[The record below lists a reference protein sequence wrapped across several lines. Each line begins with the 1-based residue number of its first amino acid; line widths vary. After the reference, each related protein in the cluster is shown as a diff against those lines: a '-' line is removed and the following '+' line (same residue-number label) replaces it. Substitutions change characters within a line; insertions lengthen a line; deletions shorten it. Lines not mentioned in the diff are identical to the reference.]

1 MNQSCSLQLPACNF
15 FLTCTKFLYMFPKKI
30 LSVFCAFLFLIQSS
44 AQTNM
49 NKYDKAWHKID
60 SLINKKGLTETALK
74 EVGKLYEMAKL
85 EKREA
90 QQIKALLYQ
99 MALKQEKEEDAVIKN
114 IRQIEKEIS
123 LVNGAAKAILNSIA
137 AEIYW
142 TYFQENRYRL
152 YDRTETIDFKKTDI
166 STWSAGDFHK
176 KISQLYLAS
185 LKDEKLLQQTKLEP
199 YDPIILK
206 GNVRH
211 LRPTLFDLL
220 AHRALEYFKNDER
233 DINKP
238 AYAFEI
244 DKASAFDPAA
254 DFITRKFPTKDSA
267 SLHHKA
273 ILLYQRLI
281 AFHIADKKPDA
292 LIDADLDRLEFV
304 NSHAVIDNK
313 NELYRISL
321 QHIAQQYQ
329 SHPAAA
335 QAWFLLARD
344 YYSNAEENNKPED
357 ILKAKDILD
366 KIVAQKDSSEGKIN
380 AQNLLNLVLRKE
392 LTVKAEKVNLPN
404 QPFRMLF
411 EYRNLDQAY
420 IRLIA
425 LDQKKKKDLSQKNMW
440 EDDYW
445 KELLQWSS
453 LKNYSQALPLP
464 VDYRLH
470 RAEVKMDALPV
481 GDYALLLSTDK
492 DFSLKANN
500 LAIQFFQVSAIAY
513 MNHGN
518 NFFVVHRDS
527 GKPLSR
533 ANIQVWYAYYDYASQ
548 RRAER
553 KGENL
558 FTDKNGF
565 FKISPP
571 QTAGNSNYRLEITH
585 GEDRLFLDDENY
597 SAYYQGIVPA
607 EPESIRSFLFT
618 DRSIYRPGQ
627 VVYFKGI
634 RVSRDG
640 SGKSSVVPNTKT
652 QLSLVDANG
661 QKIDSLEL
669 TSNEFGSYSGKFNLP
684 SNSLNGMFYIQDAE
698 GNGMVNFS
706 VEEYKRPKFSVE
718 IPKPSGTYRVND
730 SVTLTGNAK
739 AYAGN
744 NIDGA
749 IVKYRVTRK
758 TRWPIWYDYYRRGKI
773 WPPYSG
779 EEQEIAYG
787 ETKTDAKGVFIIKF
801 KALPDAKVDKKDQP
815 IFYYEV
821 SADITD
827 INGETRSG
835 STSVAVAYQ
844 SLQLAINTPA
854 ELPMGSFKH
863 LQIRSTN
870 MNDLFE
876 KTTVAV
882 TIHRLQQPDRLFRER
897 YWEEPDQF
905 LYSETEYRQL
915 FPYDVYKNENLPAN
929 WKKEKKLT
937 ELVDTTSENEKFK
950 INSAELKAGWYLV
963 EVSAKDKYGETVKAI
978 KTIHLTAKENTHPFF
993 FGSVESEKLQF
1004 EPGEKAVYE
1013 LRTNLDSAW
1022 ILHHINRPD
1031 QKMDERFVSLSNAT
1045 QPFEISIGEADRGGI
1060 ALDISFVK
1068 HNRVFT
1074 DSKILQVPF
1083 TNKQLNISYETYRD
1097 KTLPG
1102 AEEKWKVKISGYKT
1116 DKVSAEILMAMYD
1129 ASLDQF
1135 LPHNWVTPAI
1145 WYKAT
1150 SANLYGGDAGFN
1162 SVQSNE
1168 KSSPGEIFSLI
1179 KIYDELLSTI
1189 RNTMTARVRAIKNVR
1204 IASDQRGM
1212 PEVNYKVNSQLP
1224 APSASEQTKL
1234 AETKIAKDEE
1244 VTGLK
1249 NPNPSTNPIQIRR
1262 NFNETAFFFPDLKTD
1277 STGNIEF
1284 SFTMPEAL
1292 TQWKWM
1298 SLAHTKELAFG
1309 YSEKTIVTQKDLMVQ
1324 PNAPRFFREGDR
1336 MDFTTKI
1343 VNLTDKELT
1352 GQVELQLID
1361 PSTNQ
1366 PVDGWFRNFF
1376 PNQYF
1381 TAAAGQSALASFT
1394 IEIPFQYNK
1403 PVNYRIIAR
1412 SGNIS
1417 DAEEMMLPVVSN
1429 RMLVTESLPLNMRGA
1444 GTKQFKFEKLLQS
1457 GNSETIHHHALTVE
1471 FSANPAWYAVQAL
1484 PYMMEYPY
1492 ECSEQIFN
1500 RYYANALAATV
1511 ANANPR
1517 IKAIFDRWIAD
1528 AKTTAK
1534 AGALESAL
1542 EKNQELKSVLLQ
1554 ETPWV
1559 FQANNEKQQK
1569 KNIALLFDMLRMS
1582 REMESN
1588 LHKLIELQSENG
1600 GFVWF
1605 KGGPDD
1611 RYITQYILT
1620 GIGHLKKLN
1629 ALPKNPKID
1638 LLVKKAVSY
1647 LDKKVNSDYERLLKS
1662 KTGTTQIGSYEI
1674 QYLYMRSFFTD
1685 IDVPG
1690 DVFKAYNH
1698 YRKLS
1703 QQQWVK
1709 QSRYMQGM
1717 IALSLFRTG
1726 DIQTAK
1732 DILKSIQQNAFTSEE
1747 MGMYWKEFNS
1757 GGYYWYQSPIES
1769 HALLTEAFAEISK
1782 DQKIVDDLKTWLLK
1796 QKQTQHWKS
1805 TKATAE
1811 AVYVLLMDGN
1821 NWLAEEPKVE
1831 IRLGDVSVL
1840 SASDA
1845 EAGTGYFKK
1854 IIEGK
1859 KVNPSMGNIN
1869 VSVSSAGQTQLSSCG
1884 AAYWQYF
1891 EDLDKITPS
1900 STPLK
1905 LVKKLFI
1912 ERNTDRGAVLEPLK
1926 DGDALKVGDKVKVRI
1941 ELRVDRTLEYVHM
1954 KDMRASA
1961 LEPVNVISQ
1970 YKWQG
1975 GLGYYESTKD
1985 ASTNF
1990 FFGYL
1995 PKGTWVFEYPLF
2007 VTHTGTFSN
2016 GVTTIQ
2022 CMYAPEFTSHSEGVK
2037 IRVE

>member
-1 MNQSCSLQLPACNF
+1 
-15 FLTCTKFLYMFPKKI
+15 
-30 LSVFCAFLFLIQSS
+30 
-44 AQTNM
+44 M
-49 NKYDKAWHKID
+49 NKYDKAWQKID
-60 SLINKKGLTETALK
+60 SLINKKGLTESALK
-74 EVGKLYEMAKL
+74 EVNKIYAMAKL
-85 EKREA
+85 EKKEA

-99 MALKQEKEEDAVIKN
+99 MALKQEKEEDALIKN
-114 IRQIEKEIS
+114 ILQIEKEIG
-123 LVNGAAKAILNSIA
+123 LATGASKAILNSIA
-137 AEIYW
+137 AETYW

-152 YDRTETIDFKKTDI
+152 YDRTETVDFKKNDI
-166 STWSAGDFHK
+166 STWSVGDFHQ
-176 KISQLYLAS
+176 KITQLYLAS
-185 LKDEKLLQQTKLEP
+185 VKDEKLLQQTKLES

-273 ILLYQRLI
+273 LLLYQRLI

-304 NSHAVIDNK
+304 NGHSVIDNK
-313 NELYRISL
+313 NELYRLSL

-329 SHPAAA
+329 NHPAAA
-335 QAWFLLARD
+335 QAWFLLASD
-344 YYSNAEENNKPED
+344 YYNKAGENDKAED

-366 KIVAQKDSSEGKIN
+366 KIVAQKDSSEGKTN
-380 AQNLLNLVLRKE
+380 AQNLLNQVLRKE

-411 EYRNLDQAY
+411 EYRNLSQVY

-425 LDQKKKKDLSQKNMW
+425 LDQKKKKDLLAKNRW
-440 EDDYW
+440 EDNYW
-445 KELLQWSS
+445 KELVQFSS
-453 LKNYSQALPLP
+453 IKNYTQSLPLP
-464 VDYRLH
+464 ADYRTH

-481 GDYALLLSTDK
+481 GDYALLLSSNK
-492 DFSLKANN
+492 DFSLTAND
-500 LAIQFFQVSAIAY
+500 LSVQFFHVSAIAY
-513 MNHGN
+513 LNKDN

-533 ANIQVWYAYYDYASQ
+533 ANIQVWYRYYDYPTQ
-548 RRAER
+548 RYAER

-565 FKISPP
+565 FRISPP

-585 GEDRLFLDDENY
+585 GEDRLFLEDENY
-597 SAYYQGIVPA
+597 SVFYRGTVPT
-607 EPESIRSFLFT
+607 EPASIRSFLFT

-627 VVYFKGI
+627 LVYFKGI
-634 RVSRDG
+634 RVRGDG
-640 SGKSSVVPNTKT
+640 SGKSSIVPNTKT
-652 QLSLVDANG
+652 QVSLVDANG

-684 SNSLNGMFYIQDAE
+684 SNSLNGMFYIQDGE
-698 GNGMVNFS
+698 GRGMINFL

-718 IPKPSGTYRVND
+718 IPKPSGTYRIND
-730 SVTLTGNAK
+730 SITLTGNAK

-749 IVKYRVTRK
+749 SVKYRVARK
-758 TRWPIWYDYYRRGKI
+758 TRWPIWYDYYRSSKI

-779 EEQEIAYG
+779 EEQEIAQG
-787 ETKTDAKGVFIIKF
+787 ETKTDARGEFRIVF
-801 KALPDAKVDKKDQP
+801 KALPDAKIDKKDQP
-815 IFYYEV
+815 VFYYEV
-821 SADITD
+821 NADVTD

-835 STSVAVAYQ
+835 NTSVAVAYQ
-844 SLQLAINTPA
+844 SLQLAVNTPD
-854 ELPMGSFKH
+854 ELPLANFKN
-863 LQIRSTN
+863 LEIRSTN
-870 MNDLFE
+870 LNNLFE
-876 KTTVAV
+876 KTMVTV

-897 YWEEPDQF
+897 YWQEPDQF
-905 LYSETEYRQL
+905 LYSEAEYRQL
-915 FPYDVYKNENLPAN
+915 FPYDVYKNENLPVN

-937 ELVDTTSENEKFK
+937 DLVDTTSENEKFK
-950 INSAELKAGWYLV
+950 INVEELKAGWYLV

-993 FGSVESEKLQF
+993 FGSVEADKLLF

-1022 ILHHINRPD
+1022 ILHHINKPD
-1031 QKMDERFVSLSNAT
+1031 RKMEEKFVSLSNAS
-1045 QPFEISIGEADRGGI
+1045 QPFEISIEENDRGGI
-1060 ALDISFVK
+1060 ALDMSFVK
-1068 HNRVFT
+1068 HNRLFT

-1083 TNKQLNISYETYRD
+1083 TNKQLNISYQTYRD

-1102 AEEKWKVKISGYKT
+1102 SEEKWKVKISGYKT
-1116 DKVSAEILMAMYD
+1116 DKVAAEMLTAMYD

-1135 LPHNWVTPAI
+1135 MPHNWSIPQLWFTQVYPNLFEGDRGFAANSSLAKQVTESI
-1145 WYKAT
+1145 IVLYKEYDYLLT
-1150 SANLYGGDAGFN
+1150 NNQNKFSVVSGDFN
-1162 SVQSNE
+1162 TPMQRKAAKPDQMSVR
-1168 KSSPGEIFSLI
+1168 SLDGI
-1179 KIYDELLSTI
+1179 VG
-1189 RNTMTARVRAIKNVR
+1189 AA
-1204 IASDQRGM
+1204 
-1212 PEVNYKVNSQLP
+1212 
-1224 APSASEQTKL
+1224 
-1234 AETKIAKDEE
+1234 AETKKRDLTGALEKIEKSEE
-1244 VTGLK
+1244 KVITSPRPEVGA
-1249 NPNPSTNPIQIRR
+1249 IQIRR

-1277 STGNIEF
+1277 SAGNIEF

-1309 YSEKTIVTQKDLMVQ
+1309 YAEKTIVTQKDLMVQ

-1429 RMLVTESLPLNMRGA
+1429 RMLVTESLPLNMRGP
-1444 GTKQFKFEKLLQS
+1444 GTKKFTFEKLLQS
-1457 GNSETIHHHALTVE
+1457 GNSETINHHALTVE

-1500 RYYANALAATV
+1500 RYYANALATTI

-1528 AKTTAK
+1528 AKTTAN
-1534 AGALESAL
+1534 AGTLESAV

-1588 LHKLIELQSENG
+1588 LNKLIELQSENG

-1638 LLVKKAVSY
+1638 LLLKKAVSY
-1647 LDKKVNSDYERLLKS
+1647 LDKKVKSDYERLLKS

-1674 QYLYMRSFFTD
+1674 QYLYMRSFFAD

-1732 DILKSIQQNAFTSEE
+1732 EILKSIQQNALTSEE

-1757 GGYYWYQSPIES
+1757 GGYYWYQAPIES

-1782 DQKIVDDLKTWLLK
+1782 DRKIVDDLKTWLLK

-1811 AVYVLLMDGN
+1811 AVYVLLMGGN

-1831 IRLGDVSVL
+1831 IRLGDVSVV
-1840 SASDA
+1840 SPSDA

-1859 KVNPSMGNIN
+1859 KLNAGMGNISL
-1869 VSVSSAGQTQLSSCG
+1869 SVSSTGQNQLSSWG

-1912 ERNTDRGAVLEPLK
+1912 ERNTDRGPVLEPLK

-1954 KDMRASA
+1954 KDMRAAA

-1990 FFGYL
+1990 FFAYL

-2037 IRVE
+2037 IRIE